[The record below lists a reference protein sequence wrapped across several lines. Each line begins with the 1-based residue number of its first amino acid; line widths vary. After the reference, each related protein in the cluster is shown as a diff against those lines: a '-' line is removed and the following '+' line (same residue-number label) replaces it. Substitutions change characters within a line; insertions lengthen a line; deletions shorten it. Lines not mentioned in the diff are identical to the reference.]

1 MKDEK
6 EREKRERDR
15 ASDKKKSFGIINKE
29 VNSLFFSFSRTS
41 INVEEKSFSM
51 LIEEEIIRW
60 NRDIYSHHWIC
71 VEHQSS
77 SKEELAETFV
87 LLT

>member
-1 MKDEK
+1 MRK
-6 EREKRERDR
+6 REKRERDR
-15 ASDKKKSFGIINKE
+15 ASERQKKSFGIINKE

-77 SKEELAETFV
+77 SRENLAETFV